1 MSQKVAIVN
10 ANSFGR
16 YFPEY
21 IEMLK
26 DKVGDVERFTVD
38 KNISATELSEQL
50 QGYEYLIVGT
60 TPQFSEDFFKL
71 TPSIKYIARFG
82 IGYNNV
88 DVLGAKKYD
97 VIASNIPGVLEKE
110 DVAEH
115 AVGLLMSLI
124 KHSVD
129 GDKAVRSM
137 EWNVNRGRFLG
148 MRLHGKTVGV
158 LGMGNIGK
166 TFAHIM
172 ANGFGC
178 KILGYDPYLSKEEME
193 KRGAEKKELDE
204 ILAES
209 DVLSLH
215 INLTNESY
223 HLMNKECLQKVKTGA
238 YIVNTARGELVDE
251 VAMCEVLKEGKLA
264 GYGADVIEA
273 EPPKEDNPLLT
284 CPHTVLTPHLATYN
298 AECNRQMCK
307 SIVDDVVAVS
317 KGQKP
322 SVVLE
327 K

>member
-60 TPQFSEDFFKL
+60 TPQFSEEFYKL

-97 VIASNIPGVLEKE
+97 VITSNIPGVLEKE

-251 VAMCEVLKEGKLA
+251 VAMCEALKEGKLA

-298 AECNRQMCK
+298 AECNRQMCQ

>member
-251 VAMCEVLKEGKLA
+251 VAMCEALKEGKLA

>member
-251 VAMCEVLKEGKLA
+251 VAMCEALKEGKLA

-298 AECNRQMCK
+298 AECNRQMCQ

-317 KGQKP
+317 KGQQP

>member
-1 MSQKVAIVN
+1 
-10 ANSFGR
+10 
-16 YFPEY
+16 
-21 IEMLK
+21 MLF
-26 DKVGDVERFTVD
+26 R
-38 KNISATELSEQL
+38 S
-50 QGYEYLIVGT
+50 
-60 TPQFSEDFFKL
+60 PQFSEDFFKL

-251 VAMCEVLKEGKLA
+251 VAMCEALKEGKLA

>member
-115 AVGLLMSLI
+115 AVELLMSLI

-251 VAMCEVLKEGKLA
+251 VAMCEALKEGKLA

-298 AECNRQMCK
+298 AECNRQMYQ

>member
-60 TPQFSEDFFKL
+60 TPQFSEEFYKL

-193 KRGAEKKELDE
+193 KRGADKKELDE

-251 VAMCEVLKEGKLA
+251 VAMCEALKEGKLA

-298 AECNRQMCK
+298 AECNRQMCQ

>member
-251 VAMCEVLKEGKLA
+251 VAMCEALKEGKLA

-298 AECNRQMCK
+298 AECNRQMCQ